1 MAISRP
7 KGVSKR
13 EMAASKV
20 GGKLN
25 YSTGK
30 ISVPVKAP
38 VKQTRATSSYSMNP
52 EDAPQTTAQFESRI
66 ASGLGG
72 TESVNAAKKEA
83 QLTSS
88 PSKQKEASNRMKAAK
103 AVTVSLAPTVQ
114 NIQRS
119 GIDTS
124 GTISSPKPTNFLS
137 DLMGKVGRMW
147 ANNGL
152 YQASPGTFMSPQQK
166 QANINEGLGIESANA
181 SGPSALENVLQKSS
195 IPDQPTGYGPNGE
208 IYYNNFDPAS
218 EGAMLFQSD
227 FATPGT
233 NFSRPGSVTA
243 YDQGQSPID
252 YGMKQRAEAVSYGS
266 HPTTQISRAPRQTT
280 ATPTAPLT
288 TLISQV
294 VNHPDFPA
302 QPDYTP
308 VNHGQAGTQRQ
319 FLGNGML
326 SSGIAS
332 NGKLDSGI
340 EGFSFGA
347 PMDTEENL
355 INQLLGIQTAQA
367 QEMPQQNFSFGD
379 NVTPVSAFQYGF
391 ANGGLTGQMPQQF
404 GQGTMN
410 PTISDTQNLTT
421 RTDRRDATVH
431 PSITAPVR
439 QTAAPAPAS
448 SPAMDYQ
455 KQSLKSFSAQEK
467 AQKRALKELIKS
479 IKNQYS
485 TKQQAGLQDLEKAKQ
500 NDLLKLS
507 GLFSFANQ
515 DPSSEQRI
523 QYEQRA
529 NQDYAG
535 QIGDFLAKLAAAM
548 SGDISQANQ
557 GYQGKLADINS
568 QRNTAQYNIAQ
579 LLQKAQDDA
588 ASRALKGSGTAG
600 SVTFLGNDANGNP
613 VFRNNKTGVREIG
626 TGLTRPSN
634 SITPQLQQDENGNW
648 YYEQ

>member
-266 HPTTQISRAPRQTT
+266 HPTTQISRVPRQTT

-288 TLISQV
+288 ALISQV

-319 FLGNGML
+319 FLGNGLL
-326 SSGIAS
+326 SSGQYG
-332 NGKLDSGI
+332 NGQGGYGVQGVMTGTDGTQGSVI
-340 EGFSFGA
+340 DDF
-347 PMDTEENL
+347 MTV
-355 INQLLGIQTAQA
+355 LGLKTPTAMAMEPQTMGVSQ
-367 QEMPQQNFSFGD
+367 
-379 NVTPVSAFQYGF
+379 TPVSAFQQSF
-391 ANGGLTGQMPQQF
+391 ANGGLSGVNPF
-404 GQGTMN
+404 GVQTIN
-410 PTISDTQNLTT
+410 PTNISDIPQDKKDKRTT
-421 RTDRRDATVH
+421 PH
-431 PSITAPVR
+431 PSVLPNQGATGG
-439 QTAAPAPAS
+439 
-448 SPAMDYQ
+448 SPMENYYKQQQ
-455 KQSLKSFSAQEK
+455 KGYSAQEK
-467 AQKRALKELIKS
+467 AQKKALEELLKS
-479 IKNQYS
+479 IRNQYNTATQKGLS
-485 TKQQAGLQDLEKAKQ
+485 NLNTAKQQ
-500 NDLLKLS
+500 DLLKLS
-507 GLFSFANQ
+507 GLFNFANQ
-515 DPSSEQRI
+515 DPNSEQRI

-529 NQDYAG
+529 NQDYAK
-535 QIGDFLAKLAAAM
+535 QMAEYEAAQAAAQQQAE
-548 SGDISQANQ
+548 SQANQ
-557 GYQGKLADINS
+557 GYQGKIADIAQQKNA
-568 QRNTAQYNIAQ
+568 TALEIAK
-579 LLQKAQDDA
+579 LLQAAQKRGGGRGVAQKSA
-588 ASRALKGSGTAG
+588 AYYSPDGSYTFNEVDPVSGLKI
-600 SVTFLGNDANGNP
+600 FYDQNNQPFING
-613 VFRNNKTGVREIG
+613 
-626 TGLTRPSN
+626 
-634 SITPQLQQDENGNW
+634 
-648 YYEQ
+648 